1 MKRGVL
7 GLMRQDLPPLQSHRE
22 TRTVDGVEL
31 RDQIS
36 VAGVQRTANG
46 TDITEGRAATQSLGE
61 QESVQLTADDVV
73 VDGTDD
79 VRTRHTQ
86 FASVPGEFVVVENAA
101 GTFLFDLIESQTGG
115 AVERATLDLDAFLDA
130 LPDPQLW
137 KVGFYD
143 RDGGAESGVVH
154 GDDVLDDGAFGAAL
168 ESLPK
173 NQIGVDTAFDG
184 TEYKL
189 DVARSGY
196 VEVYR
201 PSDVDTAE
209 YVEFLREVVV
219 PHAQ

>member
-1 MKRGVL
+1 MSVSGV
-7 GLMRQDLPPLQSHRE
+7 R
-22 TRTVDGVEL
+22 
-31 RDQIS
+31 
-36 VAGVQRTANG
+36 RTANG
-46 TDITEGRAATQSLGE
+46 TDITEGRAATQSLAE
-61 QESVQLTADDVV
+61 RESVQLTADDVV

-79 VRTRHTQ
+79 VRTQHTQ
-86 FASVPGEFVVVENAA
+86 FASVPGEFVVVENGTA
-101 GTFLFDLIESQTGG
+101 TFLFDLIESQTGG
-115 AVERATLDLDAFLDA
+115 AVERATFDLDAFLDG

-154 GDDVLDDGAFGAAL
+154 GDDVLADGAFGSAL

-173 NQIGVDTAFDG
+173 NQVGVDTAFDG

-189 DVARSGY
+189 NVARSGY

>member
-7 GLMRQDLPPLQSHRE
+7 GLMRQDLPPLQSYRE
-22 TRTVDGVEL
+22 TRTADGVEL

-36 VAGVQRTANG
+36 VSGVRRTANG
-46 TDITEGRAATQSLGE
+46 TDITEGRAATQSLAE
-61 QESVQLTADDVV
+61 RESVQLTDDDVV

-86 FASVPGEFVVVENAA
+86 FASVPGEFVVVENSR

-115 AVERATLDLDAFLDA
+115 TVDRATLDLDAFLDA

-173 NQIGVDTAFDG
+173 NQVGVDTTFDD

-189 DVARSGY
+189 NVARSGY

-219 PHAQ
+219 PHAN